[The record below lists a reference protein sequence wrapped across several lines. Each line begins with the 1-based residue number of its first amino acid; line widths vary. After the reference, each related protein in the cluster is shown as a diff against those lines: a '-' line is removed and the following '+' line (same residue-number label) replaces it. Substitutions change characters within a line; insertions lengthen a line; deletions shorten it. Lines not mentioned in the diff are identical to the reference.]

1 MKTVHPQSYPCFDE
15 RGVMEKDKVLTFSGK
30 KLAELTLEKVLSDD
44 LTAEDFRISSE
55 TLRCQADAAEA
66 AGYETLALNLRR
78 AAELT
83 RVTNVEV
90 FDIYN
95 TLRPGRATYAE
106 LIARADWL
114 IKERDAPLTAN
125 LVREAAEVYRER
137 GLFRKG

>member
-1 MKTVHPQSYPCFDE
+1 
-15 RGVMEKDKVLTFSGK
+15 MENEKVCTLSGK
-30 KLAELTLEKVLSDD
+30 ELEELTLEKVLSGD

-55 TLRCQADAAEA
+55 TLRCQADAAET

-83 RVTNVEV
+83 RVSNAEV
-90 FDIYN
+90 FEIYN

-106 LIARADWL
+106 LTATADWL
-114 IKERDAPLTAN
+114 IKERDAPLIAN

>member
-1 MKTVHPQSYPCFDE
+1 
-15 RGVMEKDKVLTFSGK
+15 MENEKVCTLSGK
-30 KLAELTLEKVLSDD
+30 ELEELTLEKVLSGD

-55 TLRCQADAAEA
+55 TLRCQADAAET

-83 RVTNVEV
+83 RVSNAEV
-90 FDIYN
+90 FEIYN

-106 LIARADWL
+106 LTATADWL